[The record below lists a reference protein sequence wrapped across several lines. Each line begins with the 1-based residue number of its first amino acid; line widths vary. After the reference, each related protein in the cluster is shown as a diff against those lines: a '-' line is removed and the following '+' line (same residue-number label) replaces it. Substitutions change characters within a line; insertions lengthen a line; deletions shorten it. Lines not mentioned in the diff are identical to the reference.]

1 MKHILLCMFFSI
13 SLFSGCAYKPEA
25 LPMKPAMLGDYFQ
38 VDGKI
43 TLSNVATTDRLK
55 TWTDSLIKMLSD
67 ELVKRGATIS
77 EDSDNIL
84 YVEIYDTYQNPLYFY
99 WANKCIL
106 RVNIKTSKEHSRQ
119 FEVVDV
125 SGLSCQRACGF
136 CMTKAVAEILNDRQ
150 TLKDI
155 GATVKPL

>member
-1 MKHILLCMFFSI
+1 MKYIIVIVLLLG

-38 VDGKI
+38 VDGEI
-43 TLSNVATTDRLK
+43 NLMNVATTDRLK
-55 TWTDSLIKMLSD
+55 SWTDSLIKILSE
-67 ELVKRGATIS
+67 ELTKKGAIIS
-77 EDSDNIL
+77 NDPDNIL

-99 WANKCIL
+99 WANKCVL
-106 RVNIKTSKEHSRQ
+106 RINIKTSKQHSRKL
-119 FEVVDV
+119 EVVDV

-150 TLKDI
+150 ILKDI